1 MADENNPEFDPR
13 FDRAF
18 QRGFEGEVT
27 TRAPQPTGY
36 LPTNPVR
43 SNLPPTATQPGY
55 AQPGYAQPAYPQA
68 SASRNAGA
76 ESLGL
81 GAAPQLSAVPE
92 LETDDEPVATEVEY
106 ATGRNPFL
114 IGLTVISVVLVV
126 GGLAG
131 LQWLRGR
138 FLSPDIAT
146 ELDFVTVQAATVGAV
161 IVVGLGLATAIGVLF
176 VSAARWRGR
185 RV

>member
-1 MADENNPEFDPR
+1 MAGEGNTEFDPR

-43 SNLPPTATQPGY
+43 STLPPAPTQGY
-55 AQPGYAQPAYPQA
+55 AQPEAVEPRFSG
-68 SASRNAGA
+68 SD
-76 ESLGL
+76 SLGL
-81 GAAPQLSAVPE
+81 GGA
-92 LETDDEPVATEVEY
+92 PVASALPEAEEVQASPAVEY
-106 ATGRNPFL
+106 VPGRNPFL

-126 GGLAG
+126 GGLGG

-176 VSAARWRGR
+176 VSAAKWRGR
-185 RV
+185 RA

>member
-1 MADENNPEFDPR
+1 MAGDTNSEFDPR

-18 QRGFEGEVT
+18 QRGFDGEVT

-43 SNLPPTATQPGY
+43 ATLPPAAAPAYAPVQPVAPRPSGTEQPGLGVQGVP
-55 AQPGYAQPAYPQA
+55 AQAPQSAIPEVSASDDAAAETGIAQPA
-68 SASRNAGA
+68 
-76 ESLGL
+76 
-81 GAAPQLSAVPE
+81 
-92 LETDDEPVATEVEY
+92 
-106 ATGRNPFL
+106 GRNPFL
-114 IGLTVISVVLVV
+114 IGLTVLSVVLVL

-138 FLSPDIAT
+138 FLAPDIAT
-146 ELDFVTVQAATVGAV
+146 ELDFVTVQAATTGLV
-161 IVVGLGLATAIGVLF
+161 IVIGIGLATAIGVLF
-176 VSAARWRGR
+176 VHAAHWGKR